1 MQVVRAGAPALVSA
15 NNKVLKRV
23 SCIRGA
29 VWVETPDGRLDV
41 AEGEDVLIDRDS
53 QVFSLS
59 HAHVNI
65 SEVDGLELRLQRLE
79 AGS

>member
-29 VWVETPDGRLDV
+29 VWVENEAGRTDV
-41 AEGEDVLIDRDS
+41 SEGESALLDRDS
-53 QVFSLS
+53 QVFSLT
-59 HAHVNI
+59 HAHVSI
-65 SEVDGLELRLQRLE
+65 SEVDGLELRMQRLE